1 MVWMAMRGRSGAAL
15 LQSRP
20 RVKAR
25 GLGVVGDT
33 VMESNNPYDEG
44 ETADCKITQICELER
59 TRDQNSHGLWR
70 V

>member
-1 MVWMAMRGRSGAAL
+1 MRGRSGAAL

-25 GLGVVGDT
+25 GLSVVGDT

-44 ETADCKITQICELER
+44 ETVGCKITQICELE
-59 TRDQNSHGLWR
+59 
-70 V
+70 